1 MQNPKKVETH
11 SGFNLIWVSIS
22 KVPNIS
28 LESIFLIK
36 STLSGLNFAQIEM
49 VLKEVLDEIKF
60 IPIFQSP

>member
-11 SGFNLIWVSIS
+11 SGFNLIWISIS
-22 KVPNIS
+22 KVLHIS

-49 VLKEVLDEIKF
+49 VLKEVLNEIKF

>member
-1 MQNPKKVETH
+1 MHPPKKVETH

-22 KVPNIS
+22 KVLHIS
-28 LESIFLIK
+28 LESVFLIK

>member
-22 KVPNIS
+22 KVLHIS
-28 LESIFLIK
+28 LESVLLIK

-49 VLKEVLDEIKF
+49 VLKEVLNEIKF